1 MCIKGDN
8 KLLASK
14 KLMIP
19 SQNLLIMFIQEN
31 DSGEMEG
38 EQENMKRLLADEHYD
53 TLMVRGHRG
62 STADPGRWTLRNMQK
77 GLL

>member
-8 KLLASK
+8 RLLASK

-38 EQENMKRLLADEHYD
+38 EQENTKRLLA
-53 TLMVRGHRG
+53 G
-62 STADPGRWTLRNMQK
+62 
-77 GLL
+77 